1 MGQVGRT
8 HGVDGEVYVDQC
20 SLTSEQ
26 MTTIG
31 SVEWRSADRS
41 TKRTLKLHRVRAT
54 HDRLLVRFDGITV
67 REVAAR
73 LTNGTLWVDES
84 VLPDPGPGVA
94 YTYQLV
100 GLRVV
105 HVDGREIGKVK
116 DVVSTTDRMFYVVEG
131 HEMLMPAHEPFVKHV
146 DLAAGVITLD
156 LPPGFLEP

>member
-20 SLTSEQ
+20 SLTAEQ
-26 MTTIG
+26 MMAMG

>member
-1 MGQVGRT
+1 VGRT

-20 SLTSEQ
+20 SLTSDQ
-26 MTTIG
+26 LTVIG

-54 HDRLLVRFDGITV
+54 HDRLLVRFDGVTV

-84 VLPDPGPGVA
+84 VLPDPGPGLA

>member
-26 MTTIG
+26 LTVIG

-41 TKRTLKLHRVRAT
+41 AKRTLKLHRVRAT
-54 HDRLLVRFDGITV
+54 HDRLLVRFDGVTV

>member
-20 SLTSEQ
+20 SLTAEQ

-54 HDRLLVRFDGITV
+54 HDRLLVRFDGVTV

>member
-1 MGQVGRT
+1 MPQTVK
-8 HGVDGEVYVDQC
+8 GVIARAKGAPVELVD
-20 SLTSEQ
+20 
-26 MTTIG
+26 
-31 SVEWRSADRS
+31 V
-41 TKRTLKLHRVRAT
+41 V
-54 HDRLLVRFDGITV
+54 V
-67 REVAAR
+67 
-73 LTNGTLWVDES
+73 
-84 VLPDPGPGVA
+84 PDPGPGVA

>member
-1 MGQVGRT
+1 VGRT
-8 HGVDGEVYVDQC
+8 HGVDGELYVDQC
-20 SLTSEQ
+20 SLTAEELQ
-26 MTTIG
+26 AVGT
-31 SVEWRSADRS
+31 VEWRGPDR
-41 TKRTLKLHRVRAT
+41 TTRTLTLNRVRAT
-54 HDRLLVRFDGITV
+54 HDRLLVRFTGIGV
-67 REVAAR
+67 REVATR

-105 HVDGREIGKVK
+105 HVDGREIGRVK

-131 HEMLMPAHEPFVKHV
+131 HEMLMPAHQPFVKHV

>member
-8 HGVDGEVYVDQC
+8 HGVDGELYVDQC

-26 MTTIG
+26 LTVIG

-41 TKRTLKLHRVRAT
+41 AKRTLKLHRVRAT
-54 HDRLLVRFDGITV
+54 HDRLLVRFDGVTV

-84 VLPDPGPGVA
+84 ALPDPGPGVA

>member
-1 MGQVGRT
+1 VGQVGRT

-20 SLTSEQ
+20 SLTAEQ
-26 MTTIG
+26 MMTMG